1 MASIKEVAQRAGVS
15 IATVSRILNG
25 TAKVDAAKE
34 RAVREAIAYY
44 RYEPN
49 QFGRG
54 RVKQSSEMI
63 GVYFYHANHSPL
75 DTTYNLELLKGA
87 QEVLSRKNFSVVLM
101 TEQGGPGDGT
111 GWEPS
116 FYRFVRRKQIDGLI
130 LGGLSPY
137 MIQDDNFRQLIESGF
152 PLSYIGKKFR
162 QHGMNVYA
170 QFEQYHVE
178 MLRQLYSLGHRRILL
193 FEGSYHSH
201 YLENIL
207 RQAARLYPDA
217 VVETTMAEGM
227 ADKARLKDDLRS
239 AVARGVTGVCCP
251 GIREAEHLL
260 SCCAE
265 AGIPVPGRLSVLSVE
280 HRQDEGASFLPP
292 ISAMYVPARQ
302 MGRQA
307 AEQLVGALQNEET
320 APQVEFKAVFV
331 PRATVG
337 PARVETV

>member
-1 MASIKEVAQRAGVS
+1 MQFARQKHGFRAVLLELPVAENEVAKAQNLVPVVGVEADEFVVFQGRAGV
-15 IATVSRILNG
+15 
-25 TAKVDAAKE
+25 
-34 RAVREAIAYY
+34 EAL
-44 RYEPN
+44 
-49 QFGRG
+49 
-54 RVKQSSEMI
+54 
-63 GVYFYHANHSPL
+63 GVGH
-75 DTTYNLELLKGA
+75 
-87 QEVLSRKNFSVVLM
+87 VVLD
-101 TEQGGPGDGT
+101 E
-111 GWEPS
+111 
-116 FYRFVRRKQIDGLI
+116 IDL
-130 LGGLSPY
+130 
-137 MIQDDNFRQLIESGF
+137 
-152 PLSYIGKKFR
+152 
-162 QHGMNVYA
+162 
-170 QFEQYHVE
+170 HVE

-265 AGIPVPGRLSVLSVE
+265 AGIPVPGLSVLSVE